1 MGKRWSACAAVLGFV
16 LLCAE
21 AQAQYRPPPRQE
33 EPEPADEFGDAVSLK
48 RFRRGSIGWDTQEL
62 IASGLTALHKE
73 HLEILKELREL
84 RGKLGELQGRL
95 DELQQKME
103 SAPAAPQQP

>member
-1 MGKRWSACAAVLGFV
+1 MALA
-16 LLCAE
+16 LLWGE

-33 EPEPADEFGDAVSLK
+33 EPESADEFGDAVSLK
-48 RFRRGSIGWDTQEL
+48 QFRRGNIGWDTQEL

-84 RGKLGELQGRL
+84 RGKLE
-95 DELQQKME
+95 ELQQKME
-103 SAPAAPQQP
+103 SAPAAPQEP